1 MALGAKPALTRGDRA
16 QGEGQ
21 KRNAN
26 LRTGAILGSI
36 ALVFFG
42 GIVAAQYT
50 GAPSVGIGVLG
61 FAIIGFLAVAI
72 GRNVRK

>member
-1 MALGAKPALTRGDRA
+1 MRVKSTPAQATGNRDLRRA
-16 QGEGQ
+16 SN
-21 KRNAN
+21 R
-26 LRTGAILGSI
+26 RTAAILGSI

-42 GIVAAQYT
+42 GIVAAKFT
-50 GAPSVGIGVLG
+50 GATIVGMGVLG

>member
-1 MALGAKPALTRGDRA
+1 VKPYVEHSAV
-16 QGEGQ
+16 
-21 KRNAN
+21 KRDNKRSAN
-26 LRTGAILGSI
+26 LRTGLILASI

-50 GAPSVGIGVLG
+50 GGTTVGIDVLG

>member
-1 MALGAKPALTRGDRA
+1 MSVKSAPARVTGNRELKRA
-16 QGEGQ
+16 S
-21 KRNAN
+21 N
-26 LRTGAILGSI
+26 LRTAAILASV

-42 GIVAAQYT
+42 GIVAAQFAGGT
-50 GAPSVGIGVLG
+50 TVGMAVLG